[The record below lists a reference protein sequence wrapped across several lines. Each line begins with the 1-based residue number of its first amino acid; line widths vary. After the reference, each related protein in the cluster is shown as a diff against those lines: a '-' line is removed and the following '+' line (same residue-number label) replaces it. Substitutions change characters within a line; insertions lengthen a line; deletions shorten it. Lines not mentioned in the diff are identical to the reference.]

1 MQSRVLFSVIVCAI
15 CGLGKSAVDWSSFC
29 PVVKD
34 VLLLGCDLKLL
45 DWFLAVVVKLASWLV
60 SHVATEVDFLF
71 CLCLI
76 MIN

>member
-15 CGLGKSAVDWSSFC
+15 CGLGESAVDGCSFC

-45 DWFLAVVVKLASWLV
+45 DWLLAVVVKLASWLL
-60 SHVATEVDFLF
+60 SHVATVVDFRF
-71 CLCLI
+71 CLCFI